1 MTEHSS
7 EQKSAS
13 ASASLSPRGRGSGRG
28 LSLFL
33 SFLSFLS
40 STAVAIEPSVQVK
53 DVLLKDNRYSVV
65 AIVEGP
71 ALPVTI
77 TLETGAAYENCT
89 PSTPFPVRRLLTKA
103 GESVLLEVKQATA
116 GQRWRCAYQFKT
128 QLGDLDRK
136 APEDCSVGLPFRP
149 TGAFEVIQGFDGALT
164 HKDRVRHAIDFA
176 MPEGTPVLAAR
187 EGVVTWIQD
196 DAQDG
201 TRTGGNLIS
210 VLHRDGTLTQYAHLK
225 RGSVVV
231 KEGQSISRGG
241 VLAKSGSTNDTPIA
255 PHLHFEVF
263 VNPGN
268 ERWTLPFTISLP
280 GGSCRVP
287 KEGER
292 F

>member
-1 MTEHSS
+1 MQRSS
-7 EQKSAS
+7 
-13 ASASLSPRGRGSGRG
+13 GV
-28 LSLFL
+28 LFAL
-33 SFLSFLS
+33 VS
-40 STAVAIEPSVQVK
+40 SVALAIEPKVQVK
-53 DVLLKDNRYSVV
+53 DVSLGGNRYSLV
-65 AIVEGP
+65 ATVEGP

-89 PSTPFPVRRLLTKA
+89 PSVALPMRRLVTRA

-116 GQRWRCAYQFKT
+116 GQRWRCAYTFKT
-128 QLGDLDRK
+128 QLGDLDRT
-136 APEDCSVGLPFRP
+136 APEDCSAGLPFQP
-149 TGAFEVIQGFDGALT
+149 TGGFRVIQGFDGALT

-187 EGVVTWIQD
+187 DGVVTWIQD
-196 DAQDG
+196 DERDAS
-201 TRTGGNLIS
+201 RPGGNLVS

-231 KEGQSISRGG
+231 REGRSISRGA
-241 VLAKSGSTNDTPIA
+241 VIAQSGSTNDTPVA

-268 ERWTLPFTISLP
+268 ERKTLPFTLSLP
-280 GGSCRVP
+280 GGACRVP
-287 KEGER
+287 KEGEQ